1 MIGYRERPIP
11 LVLGIDIAKDL
22 YKKVNMELIKKIL
35 LAHDFSKSSNNV
47 VTTAMELAKV
57 FHSEIVPIHILPDDV
72 VTEKVKSLLE
82 ETATKK
88 LQETI
93 DHLKSEGVKAGE
105 PILAFGSPHEK
116 IVEAAVDTNANLIV
130 IGSGVN
136 KKGKKFLL
144 GTTTERIIQK
154 SEKPVFVEKED
165 VPLKVK
171 HILCPVDFSD
181 TSKRAL
187 RNAITMAY
195 RFKAELSI
203 LSVCELQGSAWFT
216 SKEDREAENDKRCTE
231 HSNKFDNFLKGFN
244 LSDLKW
250 NKETRRG
257 NPAEEILSA
266 VSEKEI
272 DLLVMGTA
280 GKTGLS
286 RLVIGSVTEKVIR
299 EVPCSFLTMKSE
311 EIISLQLGTEIQDV
325 EKHYN
330 TANQLIEDGFFEEAI
345 EQFKLCLTISRMHV
359 PSHFGIA
366 RVYEKLNKP
375 EKAKVYRSS
384 GKEILDRIWN
394 QKIEEEVR
402 KLKDF

>member
-1 MIGYRERPIP
+1 
-11 LVLGIDIAKDL
+11 
-22 YKKVNMELIKKIL
+22 MELIKKIL
-35 LAHDFSKSSNNV
+35 VAHDFSQSSKNV
-47 VTTAMELAKV
+47 VTTAMKLAKV
-57 FHSEIVPIHILPDDV
+57 FHSEVVPIHILPDDI
-72 VTEKVKSLLE
+72 VTKKVKSLLE

-93 DHLKSEGVKAGE
+93 DQLKSEGVKAGE
-105 PILAFGSPHEK
+105 PVLAFGSPHEK
-116 IVEAAVDTNANLIV
+116 IVEAAVDTNASLIV
-130 IGSGVN
+130 IGSGEN
-136 KKGKKFLL
+136 RKGQKFLL

-165 VPLKVK
+165 VPLDVK

-187 RNAITMAY
+187 KNAITMAY
-195 RFKAELSI
+195 RFKAELTI

-216 SKEDREAENDKRCTE
+216 SKEDRKLENDKRCAD
-231 HSNKFDNFLKGFN
+231 HKSKFDEFLRDIKM
-244 LSDLKW
+244 SDLKW
-250 NKETRRG
+250 NKEIRSG
-257 NPAEEILSA
+257 NPAEEILKA
-266 VSEKEI
+266 VSEKDI
-272 DLLVMGTA
+272 DLLVMGTT

-311 EIISLQLGTEIQDV
+311 DIISLQLGTKIQDI
-325 EKHYN
+325 EKHYD

-345 EQFKLCLTISRMHV
+345 EQFKLCLSINSMHV

-366 RVYEKLNKP
+366 RVYEKLGET
-375 EKAKVYRSS
+375 EKADVYQSN

-394 QKIEEEVR
+394 QKIEQEVR
-402 KLKDF
+402 KLKGF